1 MSQQDIIRAW
11 KDAEF
16 RVSLTDA
23 QRSQL
28 PENPAGAIE
37 LSDAILEGI
46 SGGMMAPSE
55 GSGGCTPSQ
64 GGGGCTHTAF

>member
-16 RVSLTDA
+16 RVSLSDA

-28 PENPAGAIE
+28 PENPAGMIE
-37 LSDAILEGI
+37 LSDAVLETI
-46 SGGMMAPSE
+46 AGGAA
-55 GSGGCTPSQ
+55 PSQ
-64 GGGGCTHTAF
+64 GGGGCNPSHRVGGCKTK